1 MREGAR
7 RMDGHWGETCR
18 GFGGEQAGG
27 TTATPGTLPAHYPTY
42 TQSKKDWEQGM
53 VQGATYLEMTK

>member
-1 MREGAR
+1 
-7 RMDGHWGETCR
+7 MDGHWGETCR